1 VKRRHA
7 PAADPGTRRRGLALR
22 RRAHSGPQAAPASAQ
37 DGVLLYS
44 NVDFPTFCLGVGDN
58 GGPNLDAGIQ

>member
-1 VKRRHA
+1 MPRLLTRALAAVASLCAAA
-7 PAADPGTRRRGLALR
+7 PILA
-22 RRAHSGPQAAPASAQ
+22 QATPASAQ